1 MNTVDIIVIGY
12 SWCQSFKNAIHLLSE
27 NSIDFC
33 VRFVQDHQQLVQ
45 LGETLCRNVHVRVVG
60 RPGPTSPQIFK
71 FMPQKIICIGGF
83 DDLKRDAEQH
93 NKALK
98 LKEHKKN
105 NNALLF

>member
-1 MNTVDIIVIGY
+1 MNTVPIIVIGY
-12 SWCQSFKNAIHLLSE
+12 SRCQSFKNAIHLLSE

-33 VRFVQDHQQLVQ
+33 VRFVQDHQQLLQMGQALCKNVNVQ
-45 LGETLCRNVHVRVVG
+45 VVG
-60 RPGPTSPQIFK
+60 RPGQTSPQIFK
-71 FMPQKIICIGGF
+71 LMPQAIICIGGF
-83 DDLKRDAEQH
+83 EDLERFAEQH